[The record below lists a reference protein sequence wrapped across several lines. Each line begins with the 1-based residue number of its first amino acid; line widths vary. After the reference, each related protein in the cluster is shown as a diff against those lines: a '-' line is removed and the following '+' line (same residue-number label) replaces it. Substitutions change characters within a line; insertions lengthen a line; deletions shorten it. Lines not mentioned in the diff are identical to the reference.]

1 MASTLLIPLE
11 RLRVAVN
18 DIMRGFGSDSRE
30 VQIVTDNLLQANLT
44 GHDSHGIGMLP
55 RYANAFLEGG
65 LRPKGHVLTRLDSG
79 TLLALDGQAG
89 FRQLIGLEAMQLG
102 IPPAKPHGS
111 SILS

>member
-30 VQIVTDNLLQANLT
+30 AQIVTDNLLQANLT

-65 LRPKGHVLTRLDSG
+65 LRPNGHVLTRLDSR
-79 TLLALDGQAG
+79 TLLALDGQARLG
-89 FRQLIGLEAMQLG
+89 QGLGQGAMQLG
-102 IPPAKPHGS
+102 IARAQAPGR
-111 SILS
+111 